1 MAFMLLSRIGE
12 GLADRELD
20 VRGWEVRTD
29 LDDEKVGK
37 VEDMLL
43 DETGRPRYLDV
54 DLGLFRK
61 HVLLPV
67 GRARA
72 DGRRDIV
79 WVPGLTKDRIEGMPD
94 WDGDPDRIDERRV
107 AAAYRGEPIEEEG
120 VAVSRDENRLAIL
133 DDLEDYRI
141 PSNEPNPKGWAVVTG
156 DGRRVGEVDGLIVD
170 TLAMKVRY
178 LDCDL
183 DREKLGFRSDHERH
197 VLLPVSHTRLD
208 REEERVLL
216 DGITADRLQ
225 DLPVYGGLPIGADF
239 EERLQETF
247 PADAPVDGGY
257 SAPDDERFFAERRA
271 QRALNERAA
280 PDPRDRAHD
289 RITGEQRP
297 AADAAAKAR
306 GSAAE
311 RELRPDLDSAG
322 TGETS
327 TRLGAGEE
335 VRIRVRG
342 DQIIVEKRP
351 RE

>member
-1 MAFMLLSRIGE
+1 MAFKLLSRAGDD
-12 GLADRELD
+12 LADRELD

-54 DLGLFRK
+54 DLGLFQK

-72 DGRRDIV
+72 DGHRDIV

-94 WDGDPDRIDERRV
+94 WDRDPDRIDERRV
-107 AAAYRGEPIEEEG
+107 AAAYRGEPFEEEG
-120 VAVSRDENRLAIL
+120 VSRDETRLAVL
-133 DDLEDYRI
+133 DDLDGYRI

-156 DGRRVGEVDGLIVD
+156 DGRRVGEVDSLIVD

-208 REEERVLL
+208 REEERVML

-225 DLPVYGGLPIGADF
+225 DLPVYGGLPIGAGF

-247 PADAPVDGGY
+247 RGTGAPVDGEYG
-257 SAPDDERFFAERRA
+257 ARDDERFFADRRA
-271 QRALNERAA
+271 QRALDERAA
-280 PDPRDRAHD
+280 PETRARPGDRGASEERLALDADVAARRSATDRAFQSGRD
-289 RITGEQRP
+289 S
-297 AADAAAKAR
+297 ADA
-306 GSAAE
+306 
-311 RELRPDLDSAG
+311 
-322 TGETS
+322 GETS
-327 TRLGAGEE
+327 TRLGADEE
-335 VRIRVRG
+335 VRIRMRG
-342 DQIIVEKRP
+342 NQIIVEKRP